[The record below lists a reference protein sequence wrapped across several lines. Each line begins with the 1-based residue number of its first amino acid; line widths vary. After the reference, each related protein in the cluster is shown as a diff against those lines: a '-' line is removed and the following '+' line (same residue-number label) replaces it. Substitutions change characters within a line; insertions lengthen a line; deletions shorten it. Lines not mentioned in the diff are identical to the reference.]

1 MKNKIPQAFFPIV
14 MIIMI
19 GIICIYSIVAGSNT
33 DFGNNKEVGNL
44 YGDFNRQQKQ
54 YIKENSTITVYV
66 DSNLRYLMNDDGTG
80 YLWDYMHNVLKPAGI
95 SFDFTNDSTEADCYL
110 MVIDDKLRKRTLK
123 QIIQHLCFRLRE
135 LYLLKKIRLI
145 WLVSMAS

>member
-80 YLWDYMHNVLKPAGI
+80 YLWD
-95 SFDFTNDSTEADCYL
+95 
-110 MVIDDKLRKRTLK
+110 
-123 QIIQHLCFRLRE
+123 
-135 LYLLKKIRLI
+135 
-145 WLVSMAS
+145 